1 MKKRLVII
9 LSLVFCLA
17 LTAFVSCSKT
27 KSYTV
32 SFVTNCEMQVNK
44 ATVGDGKEYTLP
56 QAPDRGDGWEFQG
69 WYADSNFG
77 GEPVTSVK
85 VTKNLTFYAKWEQL
99 YNLTLDLNGGTMDGS
114 TSFYLKEGADVNSVL
129 DGKTPVKAGHEF
141 GMWLNGNSELSA
153 NYTMPAEDVN
163 LTAKYKVG
171 YTLEVY
177 KQNETLDGYDRQ
189 TLTLYDYA
197 TANFTVGYAIEGFV
211 LAENDEAVLSGELK
225 DNPAQGEN
233 VFVAYYNR
241 IKYSVQLNSNY
252 PEGTKENTTQTYEWY
267 YGIKYNLRHDVFTC
281 GGYFFTGW
289 TAKDSD
295 GVDYPMDYID
305 TLLYDSTETYEGI
318 DYYATRD
325 ITLYGCWMKGYTDL
339 FGGIDTILM
348 FENKPKT
355 VYLARGGKYFKGEY
369 TPSNKEFYFINTSS
383 DETILE
389 GKILENNVFC
399 YRNESR
405 EGISAYY
412 YSVKDNLNNKVLIRF
427 GAYDDLEYRVTDDN
441 GNTDVSKGN
450 YTIQDDSSF
459 MVTFTDGTKKGST
472 LTFMLTQLSTRSGS
486 AIRVFIERNDEEYAL
501 GKLVRFAIL
510 EGSDHNYGLSWY
522 NDPYYT
528 LTLSGYGM
536 GVFYNGA
543 TAVNC
548 YYVYDEEVG
557 AYKLTDENGS
567 SIGYAKYMNLYDTKG
582 YMFYSPDFNNTFT
595 DSNGGTLKL
604 DGTMNAEYSTEDE
617 IVRGYYTLASSYL
630 GGYLVTIKT
639 DGNVYKF
646 IVNVETEGEGES
658 QTKNYVMET
667 RLPGYAEYAYYLGDQ
682 KLYAPI
688 LVLDGSKA
696 GEADLYSRASD
707 GTCEKASHGTYQLDE
722 STGLYVYTVTETYSV
737 DGSSN
742 MFDIEKL
749 KAMVFDVAES
759 SYRLYYIYSYTLED
773 SVEEVLNTVV
783 YTPSKDT
790 QSGYKLT
797 LVAGF
802 AILSIDEDTTYTAMY
817 ESGSNGLKRIST
829 GRNYIY
835 FETDDDNKTFLVY
848 DYAPFTAY
856 VYRENGTASQGE
868 TMAFDGKGGVVYSV
882 NDTEYTGT
890 ATATEEKYDNGGV
903 VMKFVGSDGENP
915 IEFKFILMS
924 TQQYVFFA
932 VLSERQGNY
941 TNNGKTL
948 SLDGTG
954 FNAVYTDENG
964 VELYKGMY
972 RAYSD
977 SIIYFNLNDEY
988 VFFELDAE
996 KHEFISIGNEIG
1008 QYLYVTNGGLNDL
1021 RFTLDGKGNLSVFKY
1036 NSNKELYPDG
1046 IEEID
1051 AHGTYEFNDNNE
1063 VVFKFNQNGQKT
1075 LTGKLSTLTVNSNTY
1090 KCFFTN
1096 FSDVLG
1102 IYVNEDDNS
1111 VLYLDDIGNAI
1122 VFLANGGIEAGSY
1135 TLIADED
1142 YTIVYY
1148 VNSNGT
1154 RATLYNLDSE
1164 NKLAYYGYSP
1174 VMAYYNAKLSALQ
1187 FTQYG
1192 FAVFNGESRY
1202 YFYVDLDENIA
1213 IYRRATDGD
1222 ANVNKY
1228 GFVKDILGKE
1238 GDATLT
1244 YNGVDYYVSD
1254 GFNLIFGRNS
1264 ETATKYPVAK
1274 ETDGEK
1280 FPLGSLSFIP
1290 SGADEFNVTGT
1301 VVVGKNEK
1309 GEDDQLTCNVV
1320 RKVIKGTDGAE
1331 DTVET
1336 YILIGNFR
1344 FDIEIEY
1351 NSDKNSC
1358 KYEVT
1363 RMRYMY
1369 DVNSYLYTYYY
1380 YMNLQY
1386 YGQAYANM
1394 VPQVGHIAVW
1404 REYDE
1409 AGVSSEKWIMNGT
1422 FYQASGV
1429 YDVNGTPIA
1438 FENVECTLTEN
1449 NYFDVKFTYTD
1460 GCVYEGLFQLD
1471 NSLGIVTYKMPVFV
1485 RVQTFEFENNV
1496 VVEVSRNV
1504 SADNPQSRIPGD
1516 LAALSI
1522 KVNGEEITPDAIYKM
1537 GDKFAYI
1544 VRSKDD
1550 DGKISSTT
1558 YYYVKFLD
1566 ENADPEGKIVK
1577 PYSGA
1582 ELDIQTMT
1590 TYQSEDGKSYAD
1602 IDKDGNVL
1610 YVKMGNYA
1618 YLPEST
1624 EHVEGSSVYTVTL
1637 KNGKKYEI
1645 TITDGV
1651 MTYEEVVAEEAA
1663 A

>member
-1 MKKRLVII
+1 MKKRLIII

-32 SFVTNCEMQVNK
+32 SFVTNCEMQVKK

-69 WYADSNFG
+69 WYADKEFSG
-77 GEPVTSVK
+77 SPVTSVK

-129 DGKTPVKAGHEF
+129 DGKTPSKAGHEF
-141 GMWLNGNSELSA
+141 GAWLNGNSELSA
-153 NYTMPAEDVN
+153 NYKMPAENVN
-163 LTAKYKVG
+163 LTAKYTVG

-189 TLTLYDYA
+189 TLTLFDYA
-197 TANFTVGYAIEGFV
+197 TADFTVNYTIEGFV
-211 LAENDEAVLSGELK
+211 LAENDDAVLSGELK
-225 DNPAQGEN
+225 ENPAQGEN
-233 VFVAYYNR
+233 VFVAYFNR
-241 IKYSVQLNSNY
+241 IKYSIQLNSNY
-252 PEGTKENTTQTYEWY
+252 PDATKENTTQTYEWY

-281 GGYFFTGW
+281 GGYFFVGW

-305 TLLYDSTETYEGI
+305 TLLYNSTETYEGI

-325 ITLYGCWMKGYTDL
+325 ITLYACWMKGYTDL
-339 FGGIDTILM
+339 FGGIDTILV
-348 FENKPKT
+348 FENKPRT
-355 VYLARGGKYFKGEY
+355 VYLARGGKYFKGDY

-383 DETILE
+383 DKTILE
-389 GKILENNVFC
+389 GKLLENNVFC
-399 YRNESR
+399 YRNENR
-405 EGISAYY
+405 EGVNAYY
-412 YSVKDNLNNKVLIRF
+412 YSVKDGLNKKVLIKF
-427 GAYDDLEYRVTDDN
+427 GSYNDLEYRITDDK
-441 GNTDVSKGN
+441 GNTDVSKGT
-450 YTIQDDSSF
+450 YTILDDSSF
-459 MVTFTDGTKKGST
+459 AVTFTDGTKKDST
-472 LTFMLTQLSTRSGS
+472 LTFMLNQVSNGNS
-486 AIRVFIERNDEEYAL
+486 AVRVFIERNDEEYAL

-510 EGSDHNYGLSWY
+510 ENKDHNYDINSY

-548 YYVYDEEVG
+548 YYVYDEESG
-557 AYKLTDENGS
+557 AYKLTDTNNK

-582 YMFYSPDFNNTFT
+582 YMFYSSDFNNTFA

-604 DGTMNAEYSTEDE
+604 DGVMNAEYNTEDE
-617 IVRGYYTLASSYL
+617 IVRGYYTLTSSYL

-639 DGNVYKF
+639 DGSVYKF
-646 IVNVETEGEGES
+646 IVNVETEGEGEN
-658 QTKNYVMET
+658 QTKKYVMET
-667 RLPGYAEYAYYLGDQ
+667 RLPGYTEYGYYLGDQ

-696 GEADLYSRASD
+696 GEADLYSRASN

-722 STGLYVYTVTETYSV
+722 STGLYVYNVTETYSV
-737 DGSSN
+737 DGSGN

-773 SVEEVLNTVV
+773 SVEEVLNTTV
-783 YTPSKDT
+783 YTPSKET

-802 AILSIDEDTTYTAMY
+802 AILSLDENTTYTAMY
-817 ESGSNGLKRIST
+817 ESGSNGLKRVSA
-829 GRNYIY
+829 GGKYIY
-835 FETDDDNKTFLVY
+835 FETNDENKTFLVY

-868 TMAFDGKGGVVYSV
+868 TMTFDGKGGVVYTV
-882 NDTEYTGT
+882 DKTEYTGT
-890 ATATEEKYDNGGV
+890 ATETEEKYENGGV
-903 VMKFVGSDGENP
+903 VMKFKGSDGVKP

-932 VLSERQGNY
+932 ILSEKQGEY
-941 TNNGKTL
+941 TNNGKSL
-948 SLDGTG
+948 LLDGTG

-977 SIIYFNLNDEY
+977 NIIYFNLNDEY

-1021 RFTLDGKGNLSVFKY
+1021 RFTLDGKGNLYVSKY
-1036 NSNKELYPDG
+1036 NDNKELYPDG
-1046 IEEID
+1046 VEVID
-1051 AHGTYEFNDNNE
+1051 ANGTYEFNDNDE

-1075 LTGKLSTLTVNSNTY
+1075 LTGKLSTLKVNSTTY
-1090 KCFFTN
+1090 NCFFTN
-1096 FSDVLG
+1096 FSDILG

-1122 VFLANGGIEAGSY
+1122 VFLADGGIEAGSY

-1148 VNSNGT
+1148 VNSSGT
-1154 RATLYNLDSE
+1154 NATLYNLDSE

-1174 VMAYYNAKLSALQ
+1174 VMAYYNANLSALQ
-1187 FTQYG
+1187 FTKYG

-1202 YFYVDLDENIA
+1202 YFYVDIDENIA
-1213 IYRRATDGD
+1213 IYHRATTGET
-1222 ANVNKY
+1222 NVNKY

-1238 GDATLT
+1238 GAARLT
-1244 YNGVDYYVSD
+1244 YNNVEYYLSD

-1274 ETDGEK
+1274 EKDGEK

-1301 VVVGKNEK
+1301 VVIGKNDK

-1320 RKVIKGTDGAE
+1320 RKIIKGTDGAE

-1336 YILIGNFR
+1336 YILVGNFR
-1344 FDIEIEY
+1344 FDIKIEY
-1351 NSDKNSC
+1351 SSDRNSC
-1358 KYEVT
+1358 KYEIT

-1369 DVNSYLYTYYY
+1369 DVDSYLYTYYY

-1386 YGQAYANM
+1386 YGQAYANR

-1409 AGVSSEKWIMNGT
+1409 AGVSSENWTMNGT

-1429 YDVNGTPIA
+1429 YDVNGNPIA
-1438 FENVECTLTEN
+1438 FENAGCTLSERG
-1449 NYFDVKFTYTD
+1449 YFDVKFTYTD

-1471 NSLGIVTYKMPVFV
+1471 DSLGKVTYKMPVFV
-1485 RVQTFEFENNV
+1485 RVQTFEMENNV
-1496 VVEVSRNV
+1496 VIEVSRNV
-1504 SADNPQSRIPGD
+1504 SADNPKSRIPGD

-1522 KVNGEEITPDAIYKM
+1522 KINGEEVSPDAIYKM
-1537 GDKFAYI
+1537 GDRFAYI
-1544 VRSKDD
+1544 VRTKDD
-1550 DGKISSTT
+1550 NGKILSTT

-1602 IDKDGNVL
+1602 IDKTGNVL
-1610 YVKMGNYA
+1610 YVKMGNNA

-1624 EHVEGSSVYTVTL
+1624 EHVDGSNVYTVTL
-1637 KNGKKYEI
+1637 KNGKKYKL